1 MYLHRFSF
9 LLFTEIRFKKYEAQ
23 GGHVGGAEGGD
34 LSQKVIRDQLKLGF
48 GDELVSN
55 FQGQTGVD

>member
-1 MYLHRFSF
+1 M
-9 LLFTEIRFKKYEAQ
+9 
-23 GGHVGGAEGGD
+23 GGAEGGD
-34 LSQKVIRDQLKLGF
+34 LSRKVIRDQLKLGF